1 MGPVAVLLA
10 LLLLASHAFAAATIN
25 SAIDKPQVTV
35 GEPFTYTVTLVLP
48 PGASARLPGE
58 TAKFKLLEVRDYKPQ
73 QVPQTD
79 GSVQHTLQYTLV
91 SFDTGTQGVKDFRV
105 PVRMADGTT
114 ETWLAPPV
122 EIKVAS
128 VLPPQ
133 GKVEPKGFYG
143 PIMLKAWWADWVL
156 PVLIVLAILAVVALV
171 IWLLRKRRPA
181 DAVAAAAPEV
191 ILAPDQ
197 AALRALERLREDDP
211 IAAGDFLGFY
221 LRLDETLRAW
231 LQARFDLPAM
241 ERTTMGIMYLL
252 RVRRD
257 TDEWRTEYLDL
268 LKAANRVKY
277 AKLLPTDGE
286 ARDHL
291 DQAQA
296 VVEQAI
302 AIAAPAPPAE
312 ASPDTPP
319 RPPSPPRGAGV
330 PPAAPPHGGEAR

>member
-1 MGPVAVLLA
+1 MGSVPIFLA
-10 LLLLASHAFAAATIN
+10 LLLLTSHAFAAATIN

-48 PGASARLPGE
+48 RGATPKLPGE

-73 QVPQTD
+73 QAPQAD

-91 SFDTGTQGVKDFRV
+91 SFDTGTQGVKDFKV
-105 PVRMADGTT
+105 PVRMADGTS

-143 PIMLKAWWADWVL
+143 PITLKAWWADWLL
-156 PVLIVLAILAVVALV
+156 PVLIALAILAVAALI
-171 IWLLRKRRPA
+171 IWRLRKRRPA
-181 DAVAAAAPEV
+181 ATVAAAPEV

-211 IAAGDFLGFY
+211 VAAGDFLGFY

-231 LQARFDLPAM
+231 LQARFDVPAM

-286 ARDHL
+286 AHDHL

-296 VVEQAI
+296 VIEQAV
-302 AIAAPAPPAE
+302 AMTVPAPSADV
-312 ASPDTPP
+312 SHDTAP
-319 RPPSPPRGAGV
+319 RPLSPPRSAGV
-330 PPAAPPHGGEAR
+330 PPAAPHNGGEAK